1 MKTFEFTS
9 PVRLKPT
16 VKSTLEEKLVYSSK
30 NISSVTINTVSEG
43 KPLITVV
50 CNEDTDTTAVQK
62 TMEDLIRGFSRGFL
76 EIEKEILFDRSDVS
90 VPGKTDV
97 YDEMKEQGWVFEY
110 ETGRVMLNGS
120 AARLYDFFD
129 REFVKIAEQYNASPV
144 NFPTLISVDTLK
156 KADYFASFPH
166 HITLATHLVEDPEK
180 ITAFSEAY
188 SGDKDLD
195 LTEVS
200 EKTAHVCSPAVCFH
214 LYQALEGQ
222 NLDKVVRK
230 TAIGPC
236 FRYESSNM
244 KTLERLWDFHMREII
259 FVGPVNEVDELRLS
273 AMEPVMNF
281 VDAIGLRSHI
291 ETASD
296 PFFVNNY
303 SGQTFYQL
311 SHKTKYE
318 LRLYLPYKEDHSLA
332 AASFNWHQSFF
343 GNRFQINAGENE
355 SGTACVAFGVERW
368 VYAFC
373 CQFGLDPDNWPSYV
387 LENW

>member
-1 MKTFEFTS
+1 MKTFEFIS

-16 VKSTLEEKLVYSSK
+16 VKSTLEDKLVYSAK
-30 NISSVTINTVSEG
+30 NINSVTINTSVEG
-43 KPLITVV
+43 KPLIVVECAEDVDAITVQ
-50 CNEDTDTTAVQK
+50 T
-62 TMEDLIRGFSRGFL
+62 TMEEMIRSFSKGFL
-76 EIEKEILFDRSDVS
+76 EVEKEILFDRSDRE
-90 VPGKTDV
+90 VPGNEDI
-97 YDEMKEQGWVFEY
+97 YDEMIKKGWLHEY
-110 ETGRVMLNGS
+110 ETGRVMLDMD

-129 REFVKIAEQYNASPV
+129 REFVKIANQYNADVV
-144 NFPTLISVDTLK
+144 NFPTLISVETLK

-166 HITLATHLVEDPEK
+166 HITLATHLVEDVEK
-180 ITAFSEAY
+180 ITKFSEAWSSDNDIDL
-188 SGDKDLD
+188 SG
-195 LTEVS
+195 VS

-214 LYQALEGQ
+214 LYQALEGKK
-222 NLDKVVRK
+222 LDGVVRR

-273 AMEPVMNF
+273 AMEPVMEF
-281 VDAIGLRSHI
+281 VDSIGLRSHI

-318 LRLYLPYKEDHSLA
+318 LRLYLPYKENHSLA

-343 GNRFQINAGENE
+343 GNRFHIDAGTDE

-368 VYAFC
+368 VYAFLV
-373 CQFGLDPDNWPSYV
+373 QFGLNPENWPSRVRDNY
-387 LENW
+387 